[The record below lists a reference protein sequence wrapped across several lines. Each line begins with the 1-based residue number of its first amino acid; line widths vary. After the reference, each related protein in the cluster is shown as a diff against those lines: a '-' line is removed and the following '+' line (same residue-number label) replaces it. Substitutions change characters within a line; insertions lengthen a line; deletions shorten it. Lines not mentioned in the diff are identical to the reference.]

1 MAIQIFIFYC
11 QFSQGGEYE
20 NAVTAQTNVGQTT
33 SDDLVSVRSDGALPP
48 GKLGQVGSQAH
59 GGGTGAAQ
67 FGMAGRGGSA
77 NRQAAPSFMRHSGA
91 ASMQN
96 HRLALGASAA
106 RPVVFEDACSG
117 ATGGASVNAA
127 SALLGS
133 SATTRLMADT
143 DTGTATLSSSKQ
155 PISGHHHHHL
165 HPQHSPHAVVHQT
178 HQQAQQQQLEQP
190 AGNTP
195 NRSPGCLLNNI
206 SEEKEGSGSNS
217 ASSSTAGTMTT
228 FGWRNKEKVLLERHE
243 LQPLNGT
250 GDV

>member
-1 MAIQIFIFYC
+1 M
-11 QFSQGGEYE
+11 
-20 NAVTAQTNVGQTT
+20 TAQTNVGQTA

-96 HRLALGASAA
+96 HRFALGASAA

-117 ATGGASVNAA
+117 VTGGASVNA
-127 SALLGS
+127 STTLLGS

-143 DTGTATLSSSKQ
+143 DTGTATLSSKQ
-155 PISGHHHHHL
+155 PLISAHHHHHL
-165 HPQHSPHAVVHQT
+165 HPQHSPHAVHQA
-178 HQQAQQQQLEQP
+178 HQQAQQQQADQQVVS
-190 AGNTP
+190 TP
-195 NRSPGCLLNNI
+195 NKSPGCLLNNI
-206 SEEKEGSGSNS
+206 SEEKDSGSNS
-217 ASSSTAGTMTT
+217 ASSSNAGTMST

-243 LQPLNGT
+243 LQPLNGAN
-250 GDV
+250 GSEDV